1 METKELTNEQLAKS
15 CRANGIYFINDDYE
29 TARRDY
35 IAETGNATEDGDRDD
50 KIAVMARML
59 DEYLDYGVV
68 SETDDEAD
76 SEEHSD
82 LMAFRDDLCFEIAGN
97 WVDGKY
103 ADKDADKWLKA
114 ANEDLADMLLKHYL
128 GECGNSVWGFITA
141 NWYDGEKIVN
151 KKFGQFVG
159 RMKIIN
165 LYDGS
170 SAADADEFADEVNTY
185 FSGSVLDDV
194 NTPFDATEAME
205 YAKFT
210 WERYNDAE

>member
-35 IAETGNATEDGDRDD
+35 IGETGNEVTDDDRDD
-50 KIAVMARML
+50 KIAVMSRML
-59 DEYLDYGVV
+59 EEHLDYGVV
-68 SETDDEAD
+68 SETDDEVD
-76 SEEHSD
+76 SDEHSD
-82 LMAFRDDLCFEIAGN
+82 LMAFRADLCLEIAGN

-103 ADKDADKWLKA
+103 SDKAADKWLAA
-114 ANEDLADMLLKHYL
+114 ANADLADMLLMHYL
-128 GECGNSVWGFITA
+128 GEFGNAVWGFITD
-141 NWYDGEKIVN
+141 NWYDGEKITD
-151 KKFGQFVG
+151 KKLGQYIG
-159 RMKIIN
+159 RMKIID
-165 LYDGS
+165 LVDGS
-170 SAADADEFADEVNTY
+170 SASDAEEFADEVNTY

-210 WERYNDAE
+210 WERYN

>member
-1 METKELTNEQLAKS
+1 METKELTNEQLANS
-15 CRANGIYFINDDYE
+15 CRANGIYCINDNYE
-29 TARRDY
+29 TTRQEY
-35 IAETGNATEDGDRDD
+35 IDETGNAVGDDDRDG

-76 SEEHSD
+76 SDEHSD
-82 LMAFRDDLCFEIAGN
+82 LMEFRDDLCFKIAEH

-103 ADKDADKWLKA
+103 SDKDAGKWLAA
-114 ANEDLADMLLKHYL
+114 ANADLADMLLKHYL
-128 GECGNSVWGFITA
+128 GEFGNSVWSFITA
-141 NWYDGEKIVN
+141 NWYDGEKITD

-159 RMKIIN
+159 RMKIID
-165 LYDGS
+165 LVDAS
-170 SAADADEFADEVNTY
+170 AAADADEFADEVNTY

-194 NTPFDATEAME
+194 DTPFDAAEAME

-210 WERYNDAE
+210 WERYN